1 MESLYTAATK
11 HMSPRHLAMFEMS
24 RREIL
29 EKYIHQNGE
38 DESEYQEK
46 VRRMS
51 VDTTSDHEEER
62 VKEER
67 AGATEID
74 EMERRRVMEEQ
85 RRIIEEQRRIVEEQ
99 RRRMVEDQR
108 RQLME
113 EEDEERRLI
122 LEEQRRRMMRADR
135 DEEEDEEEEEEEE
148 REEDD
153 GRRSEDEMREDEPPG
168 RRETSHAHIDLN
180 MMRANAHLKEMM
192 DKNRRFVSTRLEEP
206 ITQSPPPLTN
216 GSNHDN
222 DHDPYLSHRAA
233 HGGSPDLPHSY
244 MKAAHPL
251 IKKEDGI
258 AKMEM
263 DIGLKDEMKMGAGLE
278 DRDGDKPQTEWSFEE
293 QFKQLYELSTDSK
306 RKEFLDDLF
315 SYMQKRGTPV
325 NRIPIM
331 AKQVLDL
338 YELYNLVVAKGGLVE
353 VINKKQWREIT
364 KGLNLPA
371 SITSAA
377 FTLRTQYMK
386 YLYPYECEK
395 KGLSS
400 PSELQSAIDG
410 NRREGRRPSYHSPH
424 MHPRGPSLAYHHGLD
439 LHTPSG
445 SPPPTMIPHPS
456 RIPTLPP
463 RLSPSTSPIEDDH
476 PVPLGFPRQGTLSHA
491 AMLAELAERGSIP
504 PPSKRSLL
512 AEEHHH
518 RLLQLQQQHLVMPTA
533 HLKVSSARAHP
544 ENGMPLFEMR
554 GDNSLVMSIELN
566 SVLYQGVLYPRGV
579 PGHPLIGIPVPRSSA
594 SPK

>member
-1 MESLYTAATK
+1 MESLVTASTK
-11 HMSPRHLAMFEMS
+11 HLSPRHLAMYEMS

-29 EKYIHQNGE
+29 EKYIHQNGQ
-38 DESEYQEK
+38 DEAEYHER

-51 VDTTSDHEEER
+51 VDTASDHDEER
-62 VKEER
+62 IKEER
-67 AGATEID
+67 GAMENE

-99 RRRMVEDQR
+99 RQRMVEEQR

-113 EEDEERRLI
+113 EEDEERRLL
-122 LEEQRRRMMRADR
+122 LEEQRRRMMRPDH
-135 DEEEDEEEEEEEE
+135 DEEEEEEEH
-148 REEDD
+148 RDDDD
-153 GRRSEDEMREDEPPG
+153 GGHSGEEEMREDELSG
-168 RRETSHAHIDLN
+168 RRDTSHAHIDLN
-180 MMRANAHLKEMM
+180 MMRANSHFKEMI
-192 DKNRRFVSTRLEEP
+192 DKNRRFVSARPEDT
-206 ITQSPPPLTN
+206 ISHSPPLTN
-216 GSNHDN
+216 GSVHDN
-222 DHDPYLSHRAA
+222 DHDPYLSHRAG

-251 IKKEDGI
+251 IKKED
-258 AKMEM
+258 AKTEM
-263 DIGLKDEMKMGAGLE
+263 DVGLKDDLKIGGGLD
-278 DRDGDKPQTEWSFEE
+278 DRDGEKPQTEWSFEE
-293 QFKQLYELSTDSK
+293 QFEQLYELSSESK

-315 SYMQKRGTPV
+315 SFMQKRGTPV

-395 KGLSS
+395 KSLSS

-424 MHPRGPSLAYHHGLD
+424 MHPRGPTLAYHHGLD

-456 RIPTLPP
+456 RIPTLPT

-476 PVPLGFPRQGTLSHA
+476 PAPLTLPRQGALSHA

-504 PPSKRSLL
+504 PPAKRSLL
-512 AEEHHH
+512 AEEHHQ
-518 RLLQLQQQHLVMPTA
+518 RLLQLQQQHLLMPTA
-533 HLKVSSARAHP
+533 HMKVSSVRAHP

-566 SVLYQGVLYPRGV
+566 NVLYQGVLYPRGV